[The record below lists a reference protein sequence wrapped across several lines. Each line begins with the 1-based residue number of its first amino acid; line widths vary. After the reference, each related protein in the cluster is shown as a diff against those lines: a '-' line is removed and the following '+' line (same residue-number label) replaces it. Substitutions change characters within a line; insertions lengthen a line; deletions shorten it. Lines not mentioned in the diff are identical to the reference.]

1 MKWEEIWEPGAV
13 VVGVLLGLVI
23 LAKVVVALWQA
34 HLPLAALGIAISS
47 FLVNCVAVVILVLG
61 FFFIIYAISAL
72 MSKTTEHARDTI
84 REIKEL
90 KQNHS
95 AEILAISLGA
105 AAEITVF
112 TLSKDFGL
120 EVKGLLAL
128 YLLTVIGIL
137 HMMISANK
145 RIKIVG
151 RLLLGLISALTASW
165 TVYRYQL
172 YLSSE
177 RDKAFGEVVRGSKS
191 LRGADLASLS
201 LMASLLTAILVMTV
215 VSARSREEEH

>member
-95 AEILAISLGA
+95 RDLGH
-105 AAEITVF
+105 IPRRGCRDYRVY
-112 TLSKDFGL
+112 SI
-120 EVKGLLAL
+120 KGLRLRGERPIGSVPSDGDRDSAHDDFCQQ
-128 YLLTVIGIL
+128 THKNRWQIVIGPY
-137 HMMISANK
+137 
-145 RIKIVG
+145 
-151 RLLLGLISALTASW
+151 LGVDGVMDGLPLP
-165 TVYRYQL
+165 TV
-172 YLSSE
+172 S
-177 RDKAFGEVVRGSKS
+177 VVREGQS
-191 LRGADLASLS
+191 
-201 LMASLLTAILVMTV
+201 VW
-215 VSARSREEEH
+215 